1 MTRNI
6 ELRLVDKGKNII
18 LHRTF
23 TKNTELSS
31 TSYTAP
37 QYFSFGTG
45 NDEVLQTDTT
55 FNNPI
60 PLNNGGII
68 DDGTT
73 TWTGSKGGH
82 DSTNN
87 TTTYKEGAGAT
98 DNTAQNLNCD
108 NIEFTVSTIDT
119 VNDTISC
126 DTTNFYDNMRCK
138 FSSGVLPTGLTNDKW
153 YYMQNVVNNVSGTF
167 KLSETESGSV
177 IDLTDTGTAP
187 INFLVGDNTNIWQLS
202 VSGIDNTKYTGLWLY
217 CGYLT
222 TNPIINFKTDASNY
236 FTYTTNLV
244 QGWNWIDVGILENLT
259 TIGTPSTIST
269 IEIIYT
275 FELLDQENVDVKS
288 SFVVDLIRQWE
299 LMDTRLSPD
308 TGYPVIDYDTNNITT
323 RVFLDSLTGVG
334 YVFDCVNRVNN
345 DTNPMLFTKDIIRQE
360 SKGSTDEFTI
370 INKDRL

>member
-1 MTRNI
+1 MVRNI
-6 ELRLVDKGKNII
+6 ELKLVDKGKNII

-23 TKNTELSS
+23 TNNSELSS

-37 QYFSFGTG
+37 KYFSFGTG
-45 NDEVLQTDTT
+45 NDEVLQIDTT

-60 PLNNGGII
+60 PLNNSGII

-82 DSTNN
+82 DSNDN

-108 NIEFTVSTIDT
+108 NIEHTVISVDT
-119 VNDTISC
+119 VNNTFSC
-126 DTTNFYDNMRCK
+126 DTTSFYDNLRCK
-138 FSSGVLPTGLTNDKW
+138 FISGVLPTGIDGDKW
-153 YYMQNVVNNVSGTF
+153 YYMQNVFNDASGTF

-202 VSGIDNTKYTGLWLY
+202 ASGVDKTKYAGLWIY
-217 CGYLT
+217 CSYLT
-222 TNPIINFKTDASNY
+222 TNPVINFKTDSSNY
-236 FTYTTNLV
+236 YTYTTNLV

-259 TIGTPSTIST
+259 EIGTTGTINI
-269 IEIIYT
+269 IELVYT
-275 FELLDQENVDVKS
+275 FDLIDGNVDSKS

-299 LMDTRLSPD
+299 LMDTRILPD
-308 TGYPVIDYDTNNITT
+308 TGYPTIDYTTNNVTT
-323 RVFLDSLTGVG
+323 RVFLDSLTGIG

-360 SKGSTDEFTI
+360 SKGSTDEFTFI
-370 INKDRL
+370 IKDRL